1 MGDIQGNPRC
11 KSDVGGAVQT
21 LLLCSV
27 LCALRVNP
35 PCWRHLRR
43 RAPERLEFEGCQAA
57 ARRRESWGRCSLQR
71 RSLQIRTVHSPKR
84 WQRCYCDTF
93 RTDALKRYM
102 HGRIQTRTHT
112 SFISNSIRQ
121 ASWVREKRHG
131 ACVQNCC
138 GRKGCGP
145 AVTGSFQA
153 QLAGRAT
160 DAGDIGWVRDRGRA
174 VG

>member
-1 MGDIQGNPRC
+1 MISRAIRAANLMWAALCKRSCSAVSCAHWGSTPRVGATYDGAHRRGWNSRAARQRRADESRGDGVRFNDVASRFARSIRPR
-11 KSDVGGAVQT
+11 DGRGAV
-21 LLLCSV
+21 V
-27 LCALRVNP
+27 
-35 PCWRHLRR
+35 
-43 RAPERLEFEGCQAA
+43 
-57 ARRRESWGRCSLQR
+57 
-71 RSLQIRTVHSPKR
+71 IRFDI
-84 WQRCYCDTF
+84 C
-93 RTDALKRYM
+93 M

-160 DAGDIGWVRDRGRA
+160 DAGDIGWVHDRGRA